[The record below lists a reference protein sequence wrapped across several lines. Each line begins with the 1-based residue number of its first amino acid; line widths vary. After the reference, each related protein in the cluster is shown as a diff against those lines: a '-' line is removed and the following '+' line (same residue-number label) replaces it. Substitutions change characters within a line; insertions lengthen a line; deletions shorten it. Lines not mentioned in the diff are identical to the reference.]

1 MLAGRERQRRSWP
14 GVVLGGAQKE
24 NCLNRFSHL
33 GDEAGF
39 RGDPLLYNLVYCSHA
54 AEGVGDAAVNG
65 IIATAHRN
73 NSAHGITGLLF
84 FGGGLF
90 LQWLEGPRA
99 NVLRLFQN
107 LEADRR
113 HHDLVVLS
121 RSEEVRE
128 RLFGD
133 WDMELVASDDIRAV
147 LLDALSTTSEENSAE
162 AIRRMLWQ
170 LEQAQ
175 LCP

>member
-1 MLAGRERQRRSWP
+1 M
-14 GVVLGGAQKE
+14 
-24 NCLNRFSHL
+24 
-33 GDEAGF
+33 
-39 RGDPLLYNLVYCSHA
+39 
-54 AEGVGDAAVNG
+54 NG

-175 LCP
+175 LSP